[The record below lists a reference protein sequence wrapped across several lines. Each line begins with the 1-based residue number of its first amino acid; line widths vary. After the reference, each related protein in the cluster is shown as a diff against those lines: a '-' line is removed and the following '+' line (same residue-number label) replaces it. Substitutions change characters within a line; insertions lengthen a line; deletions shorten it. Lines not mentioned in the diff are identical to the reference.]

1 MAWRFCSI
9 IRNTSAVP
17 RPSACQKGWAK
28 SRRLCIP
35 SRLVQTK
42 QNDSIVM
49 KNMWWQVIPSS
60 NGCVCLRAS
69 SLGVDLKLNGPLTKL
84 VLQGC
89 YGLNYGLATQVHNA
103 KLPLSTSKW
112 DGVSSKTRGS
122 QNLYNACQ
130 TVTRPS
136 LRSTEIESAEIFR
149 WRFSGTIDSYDSYR
163 KSEKIE

>member
-1 MAWRFCSI
+1 
-9 IRNTSAVP
+9 
-17 RPSACQKGWAK
+17 
-28 SRRLCIP
+28 
-35 SRLVQTK
+35 
-42 QNDSIVM
+42 M

-89 YGLNYGLATQVHNA
+89 YCLNYGLATQVHDA

-122 QNLYNACQ
+122 QNLHNACQ

-149 WRFSGTIDSYDSYR
+149 WRFSGTIDSYDSHR
-163 KSEKIE
+163 KSEKKLNSKERMWLLPKVRGFLLFCHWCKIVFPSPRRKALFS